1 MDSGLIPAM
10 QTLGVSNQTPQSDSR
25 LKNIFW
31 PTIHTGSDVDTLGSQ
46 GFWICTIV
54 GVLTFVGT
62 LFTGNWIAGFF
73 LLIYFYLGGVGV
85 RQHNLYSAIVVF
97 IMYLANTLSSP
108 GVLNVFLT
116 AVLLST
122 LRATFIAS
130 FWEPETVEAE
140 MPIRLNET
148 WGDKFADQWPKWLWP
163 KIQIVFYIYSAI
175 WLCLVMVGLVV
186 IALRRAGIPLPHLR

>member
-1 MDSGLIPAM
+1 M

-31 PTIHTGSDVDTLGSQ
+31 PTIHTASDVDTLGSQ

-54 GVLTFVGT
+54 GVVTFAVSLIG
-62 LFTGNWIAGFF
+62 GNPIAGFF
-73 LLIYFYLGGVGV
+73 LLLYFYMGGVGV
-85 RQHNLYSAIVVF
+85 RQHDVYSAIVVF
-97 IMYLANTLSSP
+97 IMYLTNTVASP
-108 GVLNVFLT
+108 GIVSVLLT

-148 WGDKFADQWPKWLWP
+148 WGDKFSDQWPKWLWP
-163 KIQIVFYIYSAI
+163 KIRIVYYVYSA
-175 WLCLVMVGLVV
+175 LFLLLMMTGLAVV
-186 IALRRAGIPLPHLR
+186 VLHRFGVSIPIPRPR